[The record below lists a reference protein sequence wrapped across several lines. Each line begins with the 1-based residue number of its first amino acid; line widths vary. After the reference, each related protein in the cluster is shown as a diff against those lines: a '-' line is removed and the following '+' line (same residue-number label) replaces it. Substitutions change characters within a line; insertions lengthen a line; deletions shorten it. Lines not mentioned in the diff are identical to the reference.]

1 MENLTDI
8 HAIQQ
13 AFQSALTLEQV
24 EATYDWYCGKQWS
37 LSQANK
43 SLAWLS
49 PEEKKIKGQ
58 ELQAIRQTIVQLYE
72 DKKIVLQNA
81 YFEQLMKNDIVDY
94 SISMQSS
101 HQWHMHILH
110 AERRRIEDIFTSLWF
125 NIYYGDDVVTK
136 YENFYSVNIPPTH
149 PATEMHDTLFLHQKD
164 ETGENLI
171 LRTQTSAMQNRLMK
185 QFWVPLRVVIP
196 WKVYRSENLD
206 ASHDMVF
213 RQLEWMVIDK
223 WMSIAHFK
231 DLMSKFLAAI
241 FEKETKMHMRPAY
254 FPFVE
259 PWFEIDAWCPICD
272 QKWCSLCKQ
281 TWWIELLGAWMMHPA
296 VLQEAGI
303 DPDEYSG
310 FAFGVG
316 INRLVAIKHGIKDI
330 RYFTNGDLKFL
341 QSVGR

>member
-1 MENLTDI
+1 MDMQ
-8 HAIQQ
+8 AIQN
-13 AFQSALTLEQV
+13 AFQAATTLSDL
-24 EATYDWYCGKQWS
+24 EAVYDSYCGKQWS

-43 SLAWLS
+43 SLAGLS

-58 ELQAIRQTIVQLYE
+58 ELQTIRQSIVDLYE
-72 DKKIVLQNA
+72 QKKGGLQA
-81 YFEQLMKNDIVDY
+81 AHFEQLMKDDIVDY
-94 SISMQSS
+94 SIGTKPERQG
-101 HQWHMHILH
+101 HMHILH
-110 AERRRIEDIFTSLWF
+110 AERRRIEAIFTSLGF

-136 YENFYSVNIPPTH
+136 YENFYSVNIPATH
-149 PATEMHDTLFLHQKD
+149 PATEMHDTLFLHQHD
-164 ETGENLI
+164 ATGENLI

-185 QFWVPLRVVIP
+185 QFGVPLRVVIP

-241 FEKETKMHMRPAY
+241 FEKETKMRMRPAY

-272 QKWCSLCKQ
+272 QKGCSLCKH
-281 TWWIELLGAWMMHPA
+281 TGWIELLGAGMMHPS
-296 VLQEAGI
+296 VLKEAWI
-303 DPDEYSG
+303 NPDEYSG

-341 QSVGR
+341 QSVGK